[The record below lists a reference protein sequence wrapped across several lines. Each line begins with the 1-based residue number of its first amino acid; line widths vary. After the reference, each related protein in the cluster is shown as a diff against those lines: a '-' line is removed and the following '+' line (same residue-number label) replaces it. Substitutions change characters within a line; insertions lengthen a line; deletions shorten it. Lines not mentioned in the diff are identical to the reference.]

1 LHPDGRAVVIAAR
14 YALQQFTYHNS
25 VTGSEECIVMGAQ
38 RDSVTGQAFL
48 ESPASF
54 WSAAP
59 LTSGTQI
66 DPKLAA
72 YLVAYPST

>member
-1 LHPDGRAVVIAAR
+1 MAAR
-14 YALQQFTYHNS
+14 YALQQFTFHNS
-25 VTGSEECIVMGAQ
+25 VTGSEECVVAGAQ
-38 RDSVTGQAFL
+38 RDSVTSQAFL
-48 ESPASF
+48 QSPASF
-54 WSAAP
+54 WSTTP

>member
-1 LHPDGRAVVIAAR
+1 VAAR
-14 YALQQFTYHNS
+14 FALQQFVYHDS
-25 VTGSEECIVMGAQ
+25 VAGADITVMQGAS
-38 RDSVTGQAFL
+38 RDSVTSQAFL

-54 WSAAP
+54 WSTTP

>member
-1 LHPDGRAVVIAAR
+1 MAAR
-14 YALQQFTYHNS
+14 YALQQFTYHDS
-25 VTGSEECIVMGAQ
+25 VANAEITIIQGAQ

-48 ESPASF
+48 QTPASF
-54 WSAAP
+54 WSSSP

-72 YLVAYPST
+72 YLTAYPAT

>member
-1 LHPDGRAVVIAAR
+1 MAAR
-14 YALQQFTYHNS
+14 YALQQFTFHNS
-25 VTGSEECIVMGAQ
+25 VTGSEECVVEGAQ

-48 ESPASF
+48 QTPASF
-54 WSAAP
+54 WSSVP
-59 LTSGTQI
+59 LAGGTQI

>member
-1 LHPDGRAVVIAAR
+1 MAAR

-25 VTGSEECIVMGAQ
+25 VTGSEEVVVMGAQ

-48 ESPASF
+48 QSPASF
-54 WSAAP
+54 WSTTP
-59 LTSGTQI
+59 LTSGAQI

-72 YLVAYPST
+72 YLVAYPNT

>member
-1 LHPDGRAVVIAAR
+1 MAAR

-25 VTGSEECIVMGAQ
+25 VTSSEECVIQGAQ
-38 RDSVTGQAFL
+38 RDSVTSQAFL

-54 WSAAP
+54 WSVTP

>member
-1 LHPDGRAVVIAAR
+1 MAAR

-25 VTGSEECIVMGAQ
+25 VTGSEECVVQGAQ

-48 ESPASF
+48 ETPASF
-54 WSAAP
+54 WSTTP
-59 LTSGTQI
+59 LVAGTQI

-72 YLVAYPST
+72 YLAAYPST

>member
-1 LHPDGRAVVIAAR
+1 MAAR
-14 YALQQFTYHNS
+14 YALQQFTFHNT
-25 VTGSEECIVMGAQ
+25 VTGAEECVVEGAQ

-48 ESPASF
+48 QSPASF
-54 WSAAP
+54 WSTTP
-59 LTSGTQI
+59 LVSGTQI